1 MIAWEVCSHKGKR
14 AWLTHKYSSPTRTKR
29 AVAVR
34 FILPSQ
40 TWHALCSRD
49 ARALRNCDRRAS
61 SRLQR
66 GIGVMLCMLQ
76 LTQPSFVAVSH
87 STAGS
92 LLGSLR
98 GVRHQTIVAKEAAL
112 PRDIKEVVNQMRASV
127 QSALNNRVS
136 RIDVDLPIGA
146 EFGVEQGGE
155 TRKRG
160 AKLTAADVSKSD
172 REVARLFVEMFEG
185 TGLRPL
191 VLFTDEKQAVRAKE
205 LWPGVDARIAV
216 LGAPPSTPKAQQPRK
231 AAKKRSGGGGG
242 GFGAPAASK
251 QAPAPKQLTAVPP
264 DTEVL
269 FVVRPQGEPR
279 HAPLSPG
286 PEPPR
291 PPKPDPCP

>member
-1 MIAWEVCSHKGKR
+1 
-14 AWLTHKYSSPTRTKR
+14 
-29 AVAVR
+29 
-34 FILPSQ
+34 
-40 TWHALCSRD
+40 
-49 ARALRNCDRRAS
+49 
-61 SRLQR
+61 
-66 GIGVMLCMLQ
+66 MLQ

-92 LLGSLR
+92 LLGSLC

-160 AKLTAADVSKSD
+160 AKLTVADVSKSD